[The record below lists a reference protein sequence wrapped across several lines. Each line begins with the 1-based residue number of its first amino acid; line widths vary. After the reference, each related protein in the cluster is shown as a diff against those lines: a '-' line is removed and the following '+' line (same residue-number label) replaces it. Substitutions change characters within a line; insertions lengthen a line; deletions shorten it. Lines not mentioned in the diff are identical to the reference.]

1 MNRIYLSLILAPL
14 LMASCI
20 KDAPLNPEADIL
32 SFTYPKQYM
41 RTESPEI
48 YNRHVV
54 VYPNAG
60 VDLTTLQYSIS
71 VTPGATYKE
80 VRNPEVND
88 TLFFIHVNSENK
100 ENTKPYAII
109 QVPDTFPDIF
119 RFENWVKYAEAFMY
133 ENPKDESYQW
143 FSSNNGAALAFG
155 NPSKVASDYPV
166 SKADGLGHNG
176 STAVRLSTMEG
187 PGTIEAVGTTISCL
201 SGSIFLG
208 GFSALSALRDPLS
221 STKFGVP
228 FRMGKPL
235 SLRGYY
241 KYTEGSSP
249 FIVDKN
255 TMNASRRDSCDIYA
269 VLFRT
274 GNPGD
279 AQFLDGNTIGTSLQ
293 RIARAG
299 LPNEQRWVTSGNDLV
314 PFDVPFV
321 YFNETDSRYPAFN
334 EADLKDN
341 KYKITI
347 VCASSY
353 KGDYYQGRLGSTL
366 LVDDIQVICAP

>member
-1 MNRIYLSLILAPL
+1 MNRIYLSLILAPF

-20 KDAPLNPEADIL
+20 KDTPLNPEADIL

-71 VTPGATYKE
+71 VTPGATYEEIRNQE
-80 VRNPEVND
+80 VSD
-88 TLFFIHVNSENK
+88 TLFFIQVRSENK

-133 ENPKDESYQW
+133 ENPKDGSYQW
-143 FSSNNGAALAFG
+143 FSSNNGAAFAIG
-155 NPSKVASDYPV
+155 SQKPASEYPV
-166 SKADGLGHNG
+166 TKAVGLGHDG
-176 STAVRLSTMEG
+176 STAVKLSTLVG
-187 PGTIEAVGTTISCL
+187 PGTIEATGTTIPCL
-201 SGSIFLG
+201 SGSVFLG
-208 GFSALSALRDPLS
+208 GFNLLTALRDPLS
-221 STKFGVP
+221 SIKFGVP
-228 FRMGKPL
+228 FRKGKPL
-235 SLRGYY
+235 RLKGYY

-255 TMNASRRDSCDIYA
+255 TSDANRRDSCDIYA

-274 GNPGD
+274 GDPGD
-279 AQFLDGNTIGTSLQ
+279 DQVLDGNTVGTSLQ

-299 LPNEQRWVTSGNDLV
+299 LSVEQRWNTPGNGLV
-314 PFDVPFV
+314 SFDIPFV
-321 YFNETDSRYPAFN
+321 YFNETDSRYPAFS
-334 EADLKDN
+334 EADLQDN

-353 KGDYYQGRLGSTL
+353 KGDYYQGRPGSTL